1 MIIKYGSAVIAEK
14 YASTT
19 EFLDKI
25 DSEEKLG
32 EKYERIIANYEP
44 IKLDKERFYYIRN
57 RSVSAIETWGP
68 NDNGDGFPRI
78 ELKANYKTFINSR
91 VSVDHQDDIIVGMV
105 IDSSFIPPKVIVKE
119 GAIYKTGDYV
129 ENILAID
136 KKAAEAFRH
145 DFIQLIDDGKI
156 TDTSMGAL
164 AGYTICSVPTC
175 LHKAK
180 DPSEYC
186 EHIANFKNSMIRIA
200 GDLEIRAYEICR
212 DVRFFEDSI
221 IVPLELGGMAGGRG
235 ADTSAKIV
243 QKIAS
248 NNSLRKYIV
257 SLNAI
262 DEDDK
267 NVKVIEKNFEDD
279 DVSGTVERLK
289 KDFKEDFLKNDEVS
303 VEDES
308 GVKSKVFE
316 YIIDL
321 VKKGVPY
328 EEALNKGEEYYKT
341 IKTSAVSLKDFLLD
355 KAEENKKGKN
365 IMVIDVDDTLHV
377 DGNLRLPIINMIEQN
392 MDDVD
397 EIYFITGNDDE
408 QFVEDIINE
417 AFGDTLDKYP
427 YQIFTYQDEDKD
439 VNKIANWKVDIVKAM
454 PDIKEILLFDDNP
467 AIVENF
473 KKNFKNIKV
482 FMPVGPG
489 SKRNRS
495 YNQMPGAGRPGR
507 GMNQRQ
513 PGQGYG
519 RNSKGS
525 IRTYEVDL

>member
-1 MIIKYGSAVIAEK
+1 
-14 YASTT
+14 
-19 EFLDKI
+19 
-25 DSEEKLG
+25 
-32 EKYERIIANYEP
+32 
-44 IKLDKERFYYIRN
+44 
-57 RSVSAIETWGP
+57 
-68 NDNGDGFPRI
+68 
-78 ELKANYKTFINSR
+78 
-91 VSVDHQDDIIVGMV
+91 MV
-105 IDSSFIPPKVIVKE
+105 IDSSFIPPKVIVKD
-119 GAIYKTGDYV
+119 GAVYKTGDYV

-136 KKAAEAFRH
+136 KKAAEAFRP
-145 DFIQLIDDGKI
+145 DFVQLIEDGKI

-175 LHKAK
+175 LNKAK

-248 NNSLRKYIV
+248 LNSLRKYIV

-289 KDFKEDFLKNDEVS
+289 KDFKEDFLKHDEIS
-303 VEDES
+303 IEDES

-328 EEALNKGEEYYKT
+328 EEALKKGEEYYKT

-355 KAEENKKGKN
+355 KAEENKKNNAEDNKKDKVEDNKKNNAEDNKKGKN

-392 MDDVD
+392 MDNVD

-482 FMPVGPG
+482 FMPAGSGP
-489 SKRNRS
+489 KKNRP

-519 RNSKGS
+519 RNRKGS